1 MNRCPFCKK
10 EIKLEEI
17 LFFASRE
24 SGGHTG
30 HSVREKQRDD
40 EDFSTSKKTR
50 RGMKSAAV
58 KPAEIAEDVQQ
69 TEAAQQE
76 AESFIGKWAVDEINK
91 NYLADFLN
99 AGEIKDKNRFIVH

>member
-40 EDFSTSKKTR
+40 EAR
-50 RGMKSAAV
+50 
-58 KPAEIAEDVQQ
+58 
-69 TEAAQQE
+69 
-76 AESFIGKWAVDEINK
+76 
-91 NYLADFLN
+91 
-99 AGEIKDKNRFIVH
+99 